1 MITKIVPVSD
11 LKQMFLEILL
21 NKTDKISDISDD
33 SVLNGIAYGCAKVG
47 QRLLVN
53 QGIVE
58 GHLFPDTAY
67 GQYLD
72 NIASIRGVSPR
83 FGACGSTTYVRV
95 IAEPGTS
102 YIMGVQKFTSTS
114 GVTFELEESKTVDKN
129 GFAYIKVKSTQVGT
143 STNVDPVSI
152 NKVSPKPNGHIS
164 VTNEYAAT
172 GGMDAESD
180 ALFRQRIKNSVNAL
194 SRGTIAFIEQV
205 FMKINPRVLRVFK
218 GGITSNGKINLII
231 CSTNGASFSQNEF
244 DLMIS
249 RSEEYL
255 SLYDILREVSGYA
268 LNLVNVDWQY
278 VDVSFRVELDPSY
291 DVDVVRKNIQIQMNK
306 LFDYRFWNQ
315 GDRIE
320 WDDLLQVAKNTEG
333 VRYIPDNYFYPQSDI
348 NVPSNKLPRIRGF
361 IMYDL
366 NGNIIESN
374 NGLISDVYYP
384 NSPDIDFQSSIVN
397 TI

>member
-21 NKTDKISDISDD
+21 NKTNKVSDISDD

-114 GVTFELEESKTVDKN
+114 GVTFELEESKTVDEN
-129 GFAYIKVKSTQVGT
+129 GFTYIKVKSTQVGT

-384 NSPDIDFQSSIVN
+384 NSPNIDFQSSIVN

>member
-21 NKTDKISDISDD
+21 NKTDKVSDISDD

-218 GGITSNGKINLII
+218 GGITSNGKMNLII

-255 SLYDILREVSGYA
+255 SLHDILREVNGYA
-268 LNLVNVDWQY
+268 LNLVNVEWQY

-384 NSPDIDFQSSIVN
+384 NSPDIDFQSSVVN

>member
-1 MITKIVPVSD
+1 MITKIVSVSD

-114 GVTFELEESKTVDKN
+114 GVTFELEESKTVDEN

>member
-255 SLYDILREVSGYA
+255 SLYDILREVNGYA

-374 NGLISDVYYP
+374 NGLVSDVYYP
-384 NSPDIDFQSSIVN
+384 NSPNIDFQSSVVN

>member
-21 NKTDKISDISDD
+21 NKTDKVSDISDD

-333 VRYIPDNYFYPQSDI
+333 VRYIPDNYFYPQADI

-384 NSPDIDFQSSIVN
+384 NSPDIDFQSSVVN

>member
-21 NKTDKISDISDD
+21 NKTDKVSDISDD

-114 GVTFELEESKTVDKN
+114 GVTFELEESKTVDEN

-268 LNLVNVDWQY
+268 LNLVNVEWQY

-291 DVDVVRKNIQIQMNK
+291 DVDIVRKNIQIQMNK

-333 VRYIPDNYFYPQSDI
+333 VRYIPDNYFYPQADI

-384 NSPDIDFQSSIVN
+384 NSPDIDFQSSVVN

>member
-255 SLYDILREVSGYA
+255 SLYDILREVNGYA
-268 LNLVNVDWQY
+268 LNLVNVEWQY

-384 NSPDIDFQSSIVN
+384 NSPDIDFQSSVVN

>member
-114 GVTFELEESKTVDKN
+114 GVTFELEESKTVDEN

-268 LNLVNVDWQY
+268 LNLVNVEWQY

-366 NGNIIESN
+366 NGNIVESN

>member
-21 NKTDKISDISDD
+21 NKTDKVSDISDD

-218 GGITSNGKINLII
+218 GGITSNGKMNLII

-255 SLYDILREVSGYA
+255 SLYDILREVGGYA
-268 LNLVNVDWQY
+268 LNLVNVEWQY

-384 NSPDIDFQSSIVN
+384 NSPDIDFQSSVVN

>member
-268 LNLVNVDWQY
+268 LNLVNVEWQY

-348 NVPSNKLPRIRGF
+348 NVPSNKLPRIKGF

-384 NSPDIDFQSSIVN
+384 NSPDIDFQSSVVN

>member
-21 NKTDKISDISDD
+21 NKTDKVSDISDD

-95 IAEPGTS
+95 IAEPRTS

-114 GVTFELEESKTVDKN
+114 GVTFELEESKTVDEN

-218 GGITSNGKINLII
+218 GGITSNGKMNLII

-268 LNLVNVDWQY
+268 LNLVNVEWQY

-384 NSPDIDFQSSIVN
+384 NSPDIDFQSSVVN

>member
-231 CSTNGASFSQNEF
+231 CSTNGASFNQNEF

-268 LNLVNVDWQY
+268 LNLVNVEWQY

-384 NSPDIDFQSSIVN
+384 NSPNIDFQSSVVN

>member
-114 GVTFELEESKTVDKN
+114 GVTFELEESKTVDEN

-231 CSTNGASFSQNEF
+231 CSTNGANFNQNEF

-268 LNLVNVDWQY
+268 LNLVNVEWRY

-384 NSPDIDFQSSIVN
+384 NSPNIDFQSSIVN

>member
-114 GVTFELEESKTVDKN
+114 GVTFELEESKTVDEN

-143 STNVDPVSI
+143 NTNVDPVSI

-172 GGMDAESD
+172 GGMNAESD
-180 ALFRQRIKNSVNAL
+180 ELFRQRIKNSVNAL

-218 GGITSNGKINLII
+218 GGITSNGKINLIV

-255 SLYDILREVSGYA
+255 SLYDILREVNGYA

-348 NVPSNKLPRIRGF
+348 NVPNNKLPRIRGF

-384 NSPDIDFQSSIVN
+384 NSPNIDFQSSVVN

>member
-21 NKTDKISDISDD
+21 NKTNKVSDISDD

-114 GVTFELEESKTVDKN
+114 GVTFELEESKTVDEN

-348 NVPSNKLPRIRGF
+348 NVPSNKLTRIRGF

-384 NSPDIDFQSSIVN
+384 NSPNIDFQSSVVN

>member
-21 NKTDKISDISDD
+21 NKTDKVSDISDD

-58 GHLFPDTAY
+58 RHLFPDTAY

-114 GVTFELEESKTVDKN
+114 GVTFELEESKTVDEN

-291 DVDVVRKNIQIQMNK
+291 NVDVVRKNIQIQMNK

-333 VRYIPDNYFYPQSDI
+333 VRYIPDNYFYPQADI

-384 NSPDIDFQSSIVN
+384 NSPDIDFQSSVVN

>member
-1 MITKIVPVSD
+1 MITKIVSVSD

-114 GVTFELEESKTVDKN
+114 GVTFELEESKTVDEN

-384 NSPDIDFQSSIVN
+384 NSPNIDFQSSIVN

>member
-255 SLYDILREVSGYA
+255 SLYDILREVNGYA

-366 NGNIIESN
+366 NGNIVESN

-384 NSPDIDFQSSIVN
+384 NSPDIDFQSSVVN

>member
-21 NKTDKISDISDD
+21 NKTDKVSDISDD

-114 GVTFELEESKTVDKN
+114 GVTFELEESKTVDEN

-384 NSPDIDFQSSIVN
+384 NSPDIDFQSSVVN

>member
-218 GGITSNGKINLII
+218 GGITSNGKMNLII

-268 LNLVNVDWQY
+268 LNLVNVEWQY

-291 DVDVVRKNIQIQMNK
+291 DVDIVRKNIQIQMNK

-366 NGNIIESN
+366 NGNIVESN

>member
-102 YIMGVQKFTSTS
+102 YIMGVQKFISTS
-114 GVTFELEESKTVDKN
+114 GVTFELEESKTVDEN

-218 GGITSNGKINLII
+218 GGIASNGKMNLII

-255 SLYDILREVSGYA
+255 SLYDILREVNGYV

-384 NSPDIDFQSSIVN
+384 NSPNIDFQSSVVN

>member
-231 CSTNGASFSQNEF
+231 CSTNGASFNQNEF

-255 SLYDILREVSGYA
+255 SLHDILREVNGYA

-384 NSPDIDFQSSIVN
+384 NSPNIDFQSSVVN

>member
-114 GVTFELEESKTVDKN
+114 GVTFELEESKTVDEN

-333 VRYIPDNYFYPQSDI
+333 VRYIPDNYFYPQADI

-384 NSPDIDFQSSIVN
+384 NSPDIDFQSSVVN